1 MKKSLLKLASVFAV
15 SALALAGCAEAPNTT
30 PGEPTTT
37 TAVTPSD
44 DTSVEPTT
52 DMTDESV
59 APVADFKACMVSD
72 AGGFDDKS
80 FNETAYAGLQRA
92 KSELGIETGEIESNA
107 ESDFAPNIQSMI
119 TDDCDIVVTVG
130 FLLATATESAAK
142 QNPDV
147 KFAIVDNNSFEG
159 VDNAKGLIF
168 NTAESSFL
176 GGYLAASMSQTGK
189 VGTFG
194 GLKIPTVTIFMDGF
208 AQGVAHFN
216 EVKGKDVQV
225 LGWNADTQD
234 GQFVPGNDPFG
245 NIDGGKNTANTLIAQ
260 GADILFPVA
269 GPAGL
274 GGLQAAQASGGK
286 VNAIWVDT
294 DGCVS
299 AAEYCSSIISSV
311 YKGMDVA
318 VFDVIKA
325 AMEGDF
331 SGEEFVGTLENGGTG
346 LAEFHEFDDKVSDEI
361 KAELDSLKAD
371 IISGTIEIT
380 SEAQPK

>member
-1 MKKSLLKLASVFAV
+1 MKKSLLKLASVIGV
-15 SALALAGCAEAPNTT
+15 SALVLAGCAEAPETTT
-30 PGEPTTT
+30 PGEPTA
-37 TAVTPSD
+37 AVSPTD
-44 DTSVEPTT
+44 GASVEPT
-52 DMTDESV
+52 DSM
-59 APVADFKACMVSD
+59 APAADFKACMVSD

-80 FNETAYAGLQRA
+80 FNETAYAGLTRA
-92 KSELGIETGEIESNA
+92 KTELGIETGEIESNA

-119 TDDCDIVVTVG
+119 DADCNIVVTVG
-130 FLLATATESAAK
+130 FLLATATEAAAK
-142 QNPDV
+142 QNPEV
-147 KFAIVDNNSFEG
+147 EFAIVDNGSFEG
-159 VDNAKGLIF
+159 VDNAKGLVF

-176 GGYLAASMSQTGK
+176 GDYLAASMSQTGK

-194 GLKIPTVTIFMDGF
+194 GLNIPTVTIFMDGF

-225 LGWNADTQD
+225 IGWNAETQD

-294 DGCVS
+294 DGCIS
-299 AAEYCSSIISSV
+299 AAEYCPSIVSSV

-325 AMEGDF
+325 AMDGNF
-331 SGEEFVGTLENGGTG
+331 SSEEFVGTLENGGTG
-346 LAEFHEFDDKVSDEI
+346 LSEFHEFDDKVSAEI
-361 KAELDSLKAD
+361 KGELDAIKAD
-371 IISGTIEIT
+371 IIAGTIKIT
-380 SEAQPK
+380 SKAAEDL

>member
-1 MKKSLLKLASVFAV
+1 MKKSLFKLASVIGV
-15 SALALAGCAEAPNTT
+15 SALVLAGCAEAPETTT
-30 PGEPTTT
+30 PGDTPAVSTPAEGETSAAETPEE
-37 TAVTPSD
+37 TAAAT
-44 DTSVEPTT
+44 
-52 DMTDESV
+52 
-59 APVADFKACMVSD
+59 DFKACMVSD

-80 FNETAYAGLQRA
+80 FNETAYAGLTRA
-92 KSELGIETGEIESNA
+92 KAELGVETGEIESNA

-119 TDDCDIVVTVG
+119 DADCNIVVTVG
-130 FLLATATESAAK
+130 FLLATATEAAAK
-142 QNPDV
+142 QNPEV
-147 KFAIVDNNSFEG
+147 QFAIVDNNSFEG

-176 GGYLAASMSQTGK
+176 GGYLAASMSETGK

-225 LGWNADTQD
+225 IGWNADTQD

-245 NIDGGKNTANTLIAQ
+245 NIAGGKETANTLIAQ

-294 DGCVS
+294 DGCIS
-299 AAEYCSSIISSV
+299 APEYCPSIISSV

-318 VFDVIKA
+318 VFDAIKA
-325 AMEGDF
+325 AMDGDF
-331 SGEEFVGTLENGGTG
+331 SGEEFVGTLENEGTG
-346 LAEFHEFDDKVSDEI
+346 LSEFHEFDDKVSDEI
-361 KAELDSLKAD
+361 KGEIDKLKED
-371 IISGTIEIT
+371 IVSGAIEIT
-380 SEAQPK
+380 SEAQPN

>member
-1 MKKSLLKLASVFAV
+1 MKKSLLKLASVIGV
-15 SALALAGCAEAPNTT
+15 SALVLAGCAEAPETTT
-30 PGEPTTT
+30 PGDTVAASTPAGGET
-37 TAVTPSD
+37 TAE
-44 DTSVEPTT
+44 TSEGTEP
-52 DMTDESV
+52 
-59 APVADFKACMVSD
+59 AADFKACMVSD

-80 FNETAYAGLQRA
+80 FNETAYAGLTRA

-119 TDDCDIVVTVG
+119 DADCNIVVTVG
-130 FLLATATESAAK
+130 FLLATATEAAAK
-142 QNPDV
+142 QNPEV
-147 KFAIVDNNSFEG
+147 EFAIVDNNSFEG

-225 LGWNADTQD
+225 IGWNADTQD

-245 NIDGGKNTANTLIAQ
+245 NIDGGKNVANTLIAQ

-294 DGCVS
+294 DGCIS
-299 AAEYCSSIISSV
+299 AAEYCPSIISSV

-325 AMEGDF
+325 AMDGDF
-331 SGEEFVGTLENGGTG
+331 SGDEFVGTLENGGTG
-346 LAEFHEFDDKVSDEI
+346 LFEFHEFEDKVSDEI
-361 KAELDSLKAD
+361 KTELDALKAD
-371 IISGTIEIT
+371 IISGKIEIT
-380 SEAQPK
+380 SEAQPKG

>member
-1 MKKSLLKLASVFAV
+1 MKKSLLKLASVIGV
-15 SALALAGCAEAPNTT
+15 SALVLAGCAEAPNAT
-30 PGEPTTT
+30 PGET
-37 TAVTPSD
+37 TAASTPAEGDPSMD
-44 DTSVEPTT
+44 ST
-52 DMTDESV
+52 DGTG
-59 APVADFKACMVSD
+59 AAGDFKACMVSD

-80 FNETAYAGLQRA
+80 FNETAYNGLMRA
-92 KSELGIETGEIESNA
+92 KDELKIETGEIESNA

-119 TDDCDIVVTVG
+119 DADCDIVVTVG
-130 FLLATATESAAK
+130 FLLANATEAAAK
-142 QNPDV
+142 QNPDLD
-147 KFAIVDNNSFEG
+147 FAIVDNNSFEG

-176 GGYLAASMSQTGK
+176 GGYLAASMSETGK

-216 EVKGKDVQV
+216 ETKGGDVQII
-225 LGWNADTQD
+225 GWNAETQD

-245 NIDGGKNTANTLIAQ
+245 NIAGGKETATTLIAQ
-260 GADILFPVA
+260 GADIIFPVA

-274 GGLQAAQASGGK
+274 GGLQAAMASGGK

-299 AAEYCSSIISSV
+299 APEYCPSIISSV

-318 VFDVIKA
+318 VFDAIKA
-325 AMEGDF
+325 SMEGDF
-331 SGEEFVGTLENGGTG
+331 SGEEFVGTLENEGTG
-346 LAEFHEFDDKVSDEI
+346 LSEFHEFEDKVSDEI
-361 KAELDSLKAD
+361 KAELDKLKED
-371 IISGTIEIT
+371 IISGAIVIT
-380 SEAQPK
+380 SDAQPN

>member
-1 MKKSLLKLASVFAV
+1 MKKSLLKLASVIGA
-15 SALALAGCAEAPNTT
+15 SALVLSGCAEAPNTAT
-30 PGEPTTT
+30 PGDPTS
-37 TAVTPSD
+37 AASQSVDPSMEA
-44 DTSVEPTT
+44 ST
-52 DMTDESV
+52 D
-59 APVADFKACMVSD
+59 APAADFKACMVSD

-80 FNETAYAGLQRA
+80 FNETAYAGLLRA
-92 KSELGIETGEIESNA
+92 KDELKIETGEIESNA
-107 ESDFAPNIQSMI
+107 ESDFAQNIQSMI
-119 TDDCDIVVTVG
+119 DNDCNIVVTVG
-130 FLLATATESAAK
+130 FLLATATEAAAK

-147 KFAIVDNNSFEG
+147 EFAIVDNNSFDG

-225 LGWNADTQD
+225 LGWDAEKQD

-299 AAEYCSSIISSV
+299 APEYCPSIISSV

-325 AMEGDF
+325 AMGGEF
-331 SGEEFVGTLENGGTG
+331 SGDEFVGTLENGGTG
-346 LAEFHEFDDKVSDEI
+346 LSEFHEFDTKVSDEI
-361 KAELDSLKAD
+361 KGEIEKLKAD
-371 IISGTIEIT
+371 IIAGTIEIT
-380 SEAQPK
+380 SKAQPS